1 MRDVKEKCD
10 PIRQGKEDG
19 RDQKERGL
27 GIDILIFLLLKKRKK
42 EKKVKVLVNQSCP
55 CLTLCDPMD
64 GSLPGAFT
72 FKPEM
77 EVYMIN

>member
-27 GIDILIFLLLKKRKK
+27 GIDILIFLLLKKKK
-42 EKKVKVLVNQSCP
+42 KKKKRSKC
-55 CLTLCDPMD
+55 
-64 GSLPGAFT
+64 
-72 FKPEM
+72 
-77 EVYMIN
+77 